1 MSIRKE
7 QLIALLR
14 DKEFREH
21 FTADQAY
28 ELLAL
33 QVRQLRE
40 KRQWTQAEL
49 GVKAGMQQVQVS
61 RAENPDYTGSKI
73 STLSRLARA
82 LDVALIVRF
91 APFSELI
98 DWLSNL
104 SPASFG
110 PASFDEELFIPEYG
124 ASQTRASEALVSAI
138 ADSFKIV
145 DFDTYKRAQDEPQPS
160 SVPHLVMPKEECQHA
175 LA

>member
-21 FTADQAY
+21 FTADQVY

-82 LDVALIVRF
+82 FDVALIVRF
-91 APFSELI
+91 APFSELA
-98 DWLSNL
+98 DWLSKL
-104 SPASFG
+104 SPGSFG
-110 PASFDEELFIPEYG
+110 PASFDEELSGLEYG
-124 ASQTRASEALVSAI
+124 AQTRAFMTSAAATYFAI
-138 ADSFKIV
+138 ADINAYGRPV
-145 DFDTYKRAQDEPQPS
+145 TLDEPQPS
-160 SVPHLVMPKEECQHA
+160 PVPYSVMPEEKCHA

>member
-82 LDVALIVRF
+82 FDVALIVRF
-91 APFSELI
+91 APFSELA
-98 DWLSNL
+98 DWLSKL
-104 SPASFG
+104 SPGSFG
-110 PASFDEELFIPEYG
+110 PASFDEELSGLEYG
-124 ASQTRASEALVSAI
+124 AQTRAFLPMISAT
-138 ADSFKIV
+138 DDHSNIV
-145 DFDTYKRAQDEPQPS
+145 DLDEFRRSVTLDESQPS
-160 SVPHLVMPKEECQHA
+160 VADPVLPEGRYQYA
-175 LA
+175 RA

>member
-14 DKEFREH
+14 DKDFRDH
-21 FTADQAY
+21 FTADQVY

-61 RAENPDYTGSKI
+61 RLENPDYTGSKI
-73 STLSRLARA
+73 STLSKLASA
-82 LDVALIVRF
+82 FDVALIVRF
-91 APFSELI
+91 APFSELA

-104 SPASFG
+104 SAEAFG
-110 PASFDEELFIPEYG
+110 PASFDEE
-124 ASQTRASEALVSAI
+124 ASGLKYVTQTRAFVASA
-138 ADSFKIV
+138 ADEYFEIV
-145 DFDTYKRAQDEPQPS
+145 DINAYRRSVTLDELQPS
-160 SVPHLVMPKEECQHA
+160 PVPHSVMPEEKRHVFA
-175 LA
+175 